1 MRTVMI
7 TGDYPDTALAIAR
20 QLSIAEGEGQ
30 CMTGEN
36 LEKCSDRELKRRV
49 GEIAV
54 FARVSPEHKVRIV
67 KALQSSGKPGSHD
80 G

>member
-1 MRTVMI
+1 MFLGLAGMEDPVRPGVRESVEKFRKAGVRTVMI

-36 LEKCSDRELKRRV
+36 LEKCWT
-49 GEIAV
+49 GN
-54 FARVSPEHKVRIV
+54 
-67 KALQSSGKPGSHD
+67 
-80 G
+80 